1 MFQSVCDFHSL
12 VSKYRFPYLNNMS
25 KILYITLF
33 GIQQF
38 AHNVTVAR
46 ENNETKKKKAFKLV
60 YIKRRSAK
68 VGKVVR
74 PLAFQKCGRIQ
85 RDIKP
90 K

>member
-12 VSKYRFPYLNNMS
+12 VSKFRFPYLNNMS
-25 KILYITLF
+25 KILYIALF

-46 ENNETKKKKAFKLV
+46 EKNKTKKNAFKLA

-74 PLAFQKCGRIQ
+74 PLAFQKCGRMQ